1 MIGNMKVYDPAMEHI
16 LKFEGGYV
24 NDPDD
29 PGGETN
35 FGISKRAYPDVD
47 MKTLTEHRAKE
58 IYYNDY
64 WIRYKADRLTPDLQ
78 IMFFDM
84 CINIGGSGSI
94 KILQKTANQKLKKKL
109 KVDGKIGIK
118 TIAGTKAL
126 SLDRLTTGRIKYYSE
141 LVAKKPKLDKYYYGW
156 IRRTLSA
163 WETTKNLDLQK
174 HHI

>member
-1 MIGNMKVYDPAMEHI
+1 MIGNMVVYDAAIKHI
-16 LKFEGGYV
+16 FEFEGGYV

-35 FGISKRAYPDVD
+35 FGISKKSYPDIN
-47 MKTLTEHRAKE
+47 MKELTELRAGE

-64 WIRYKADRLTPDLQ
+64 WIKYKADRLEPHLQ

-84 CINIGGSGSI
+84 CVNMGGSGAT
-94 KILQKTANQKLKKKL
+94 KILQKSANQKLKKKL
-109 KVDGKIGIK
+109 KADGRIGLK
-118 TIAGTKAL
+118 TIAGSKAL
-126 SLDRLTTGRIKYYSE
+126 GLDRFTTSRIKYYSE

-163 WETTKNLDLQK
+163 WEKTKNLNL
-174 HHI
+174 